1 MLYCNEANALT
12 FQEEFFQLIVRT
24 NDKIFLDFN
33 PDSEDIWINTELEQK
48 RAKQEG
54 DVEVIVSTYKDNPFI

>member
-1 MLYCNEANALT
+1 MPIT
-12 FQEEFFQLIVRT
+12 KS
-24 NDKIFLDFN
+24 KIFLDFN